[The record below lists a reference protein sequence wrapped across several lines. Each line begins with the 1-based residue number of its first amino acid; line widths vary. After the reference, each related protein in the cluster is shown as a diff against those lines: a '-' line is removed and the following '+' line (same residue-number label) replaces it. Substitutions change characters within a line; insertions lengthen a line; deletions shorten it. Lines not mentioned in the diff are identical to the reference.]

1 VASGEISFF
10 VSKDVDVSKVYVASD
25 GVFAGGEYHDGWV
38 TGRVNDLGAW
48 FELAYDNEAPE
59 VTPVN
64 LGDHIVLKLTDAK
77 SGIASYRATIDGK
90 FVVFDKMDKK
100 PFVMCDLS
108 ETPIRK
114 TLRTHQLRFTAID
127 NRNNEHVYETNI
139 IY

>member
-1 VASGEISFF
+1 
-10 VSKDVDVSKVYVASD
+10 
-25 GVFAGGEYHDGWV
+25 
-38 TGRVNDLGAW
+38 
-48 FELAYDNEAPE
+48 

-100 PFVMCDLS
+100 PFVMCYLS